1 MSDRLKIYVGYD
13 SREDIAW
20 QVCRHSILR
29 QCGPDVEIYPLKQT
43 TLREI
48 GLYTRGEDNA
58 STEFSIT
65 RFLAPYLGAHD
76 GWTIFVDCDFLF
88 TRDVRDVLQHAN
100 REKAVFVVQHD
111 YTPAN
116 MIKMDGKQQTVYPRK
131 NWSSFILFN
140 NAHPEVKAL
149 TPEVVNTAAP
159 GVLHRF
165 QWLSDDSLIG
175 ELPLDWNFLEG
186 EYPVRDKVP
195 AAIHYTNGGPWF
207 PDWQKV
213 DYADLWTVERDRY
226 LASAS
231 NGAS

>member
-29 QCGPDVEIYPLKQT
+29 HCGPDVEIYPLKLT

-88 TRDVRDVLQHAN
+88 TRDVRDVLQHAD
-100 REKAVFVVQHD
+100 REKAVFVVQHN

-159 GVLHRF
+159 SFLHRF

-175 ELPLDWNFLEG
+175 TLPLDWNFLEG
-186 EYPVRDKVP
+186 EYPVRDNVP
-195 AAIHYTNGGPWF
+195 AAVHYTNGGPWF
-207 PDWQKV
+207 PDWQNV
-213 DYADLWTVERDRY
+213 DYAELWIVERDRY

-231 NGAS
+231 